1 MRLKHGGEGQ
11 ILASWSQE
19 QSMFNTGGVVS
30 GMEILGLNH
39 RV

>member
-1 MRLKHGGEGQ
+1 MLLKRGGEGR

-19 QSMFNTGGVVS
+19 QSMFDKGGVVS
-30 GMEILGLNH
+30 GMEILGPNH